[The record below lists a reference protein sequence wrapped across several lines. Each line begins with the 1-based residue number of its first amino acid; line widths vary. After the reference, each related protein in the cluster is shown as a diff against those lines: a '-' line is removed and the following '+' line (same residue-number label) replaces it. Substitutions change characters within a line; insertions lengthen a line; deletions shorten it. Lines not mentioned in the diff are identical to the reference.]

1 MDKSFNIMGID
12 PGSRNVGVSI
22 FNIIPSDD
30 GKHDIKLDINKVLTF
45 NVNIDIEDDT
55 GIHEAIL
62 DRLKKLSNIIKTI
75 YRLYEPTV
83 VSIESAFIN
92 TSRMGAVIPLA
103 QSLFAIQSSIYSI
116 DRHSKMITL
125 PPGLIKKI
133 FGSKQVGKDAVL
145 VALKSHKILMEK
157 IAKKN
162 MTEHEIDAIAI
173 AYSILEYIKTT
184 RGMVCI
190 KYLEI

>member
-22 FNIIPSDD
+22 FNVLPEDD
-30 GKHDIKLDINKVLTF
+30 NHDIKFTVNKVLTF
-45 NVNIDIEDDT
+45 SINIDIEDDV
-55 GIHEAIL
+55 GIHELIL
-62 DRLKKLSNIIKTI
+62 DRLKKLSNIIKTV
-75 YRLYEPTV
+75 YRLYNPTV
-83 VSIESAFIN
+83 VAMESAFIN

-103 QSLFAIQSSIYSI
+103 QAIYAIQSTIYSI
-116 DRHSKMITL
+116 DRSSKVITL

-145 VALKSHKILMEK
+145 VALKSHKLLMEK
-157 IAKKN
+157 ITKKN
-162 MTEHEIDAIAI
+162 MTDHEIDAIAI